1 MNLQMIMLKNYAAKT
16 VDPQRLHTV
25 LFHLHAILEVTN
37 LEKWRDILPNLGK
50 KTGLAYFSLSL

>member
-1 MNLQMIMLKNYAAKT
+1 MNLQMIMLKNYAVKR

-37 LEKWRDILPNLGK
+37 LEKWRIHLWFQGVNEV
-50 KTGLAYFSLSL
+50 SEH